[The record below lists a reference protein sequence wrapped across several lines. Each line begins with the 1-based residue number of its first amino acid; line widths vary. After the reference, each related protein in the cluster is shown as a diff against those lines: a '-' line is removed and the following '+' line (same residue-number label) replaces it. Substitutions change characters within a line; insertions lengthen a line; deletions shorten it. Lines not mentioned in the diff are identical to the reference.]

1 LVIIFD
7 VAQSRSQLET
17 LRKETSAPAFWDD
30 QERARRTMARLSRL
44 ESEVSLYDRI
54 MAHISELQEMNG
66 LGLEEQDA
74 SFEAEIQSGL
84 DSLDAELS
92 QIEFATLLQG
102 EFDHNDAI
110 ISLHPGAG
118 GLESQDW
125 AEMLMRM
132 YLRWAERRG
141 FEVDLN
147 DVQPVRAPA

>member
-1 LVIIFD
+1 MVIIFD

-30 QERARRTMARLSRL
+30 QERARRTMAHLSRL

-74 SFEAEIQSGL
+74 SFETEIQSGL

-102 EFDHNDAI
+102 GELD
-110 ISLHPGAG
+110 L
-118 GLESQDW
+118 
-125 AEMLMRM
+125 AEL
-132 YLRWAERRG
+132 G
-141 FEVDLN
+141 
-147 DVQPVRAPA
+147 VQGVEA